1 MTVDVILKGLKRF
14 LFQLDFN
21 TLKKKK
27 NHSLIT
33 PHENSVTDV
42 ELGLRL

>member
-21 TLKKKK
+21 TLKKK

-42 ELGLRL
+42 ELALRL